1 MAEKIKNLLFNNIGY
16 KLLALLFAIILWF
29 VVVNLTDPSR
39 TQAYTV
45 QVEIENQ
52 EALFNAGKYYNVI
65 EGTGTVKFY
74 VTGKRSVI
82 DKLTNEDFVAVA
94 TIPDSDFS
102 DFQGEIQVEIFVNAS
117 KYANQISIQPVNKK
131 LKLMIGDNQDKNYDV
146 VVKTNG
152 EPASGFAINSVFA
165 NPSRISLSGPDKVME
180 KIDSCVCYIDVDGA
194 NSDVLQDVPVVFLD
208 ADGNAIENTSELE
221 MSSELIN
228 VTVDIVSVKTVSIK
242 VETSGT
248 LPEGYELDKI
258 TTSPPE
264 VAIMGESDKLNDVTE
279 ITIPG
284 SVISLDNLTTDL
296 STTVDINLYLPDGVV
311 LKDKSNASVK
321 IEVKLME
328 KAEKVISLPA
338 EKITLS
344 GKSEDYEYAFDAE
357 SVDVTVHGLQNTLSS
372 LSADNITSSIDCS
385 GLLPG
390 SHTLTLE
397 TELPENVTADPATVK
412 ITVSEKETQQ
422 EGD

>member
-52 EALFNAGKYYNVI
+52 EALLNAGKYYNVV

-131 LKLMIGDNQDKNYDV
+131 LKLMIGDNQNKNYDV

-152 EPASGFAINSVFA
+152 EPASGFA
-165 NPSRISLSGPDKVME
+165 
-180 KIDSCVCYIDVDGA
+180 
-194 NSDVLQDVPVVFLD
+194 
-208 ADGNAIENTSELE
+208 
-221 MSSELIN
+221 
-228 VTVDIVSVKTVSIK
+228 
-242 VETSGT
+242 
-248 LPEGYELDKI
+248 
-258 TTSPPE
+258 
-264 VAIMGESDKLNDVTE
+264 
-279 ITIPG
+279 
-284 SVISLDNLTTDL
+284 
-296 STTVDINLYLPDGVV
+296 
-311 LKDKSNASVK
+311 
-321 IEVKLME
+321 
-328 KAEKVISLPA
+328 
-338 EKITLS
+338 
-344 GKSEDYEYAFDAE
+344 
-357 SVDVTVHGLQNTLSS
+357 
-372 LSADNITSSIDCS
+372 
-385 GLLPG
+385 
-390 SHTLTLE
+390 
-397 TELPENVTADPATVK
+397 
-412 ITVSEKETQQ
+412 
-422 EGD
+422 